1 MDTSYISV
9 IFLPQGLLEYFD
21 ITGIDELC
29 FVKDRSVYFQISL
42 EERNMILGDVD
53 GTQYES
59 KGFTE
64 ITLQDFLFTWQ
75 SSLFGNKRRRWRH
88 KKRLVKLS
96 ETTFH
101 L

>member
-1 MDTSYISV
+1 MDTSYIGH
-9 IFLPQGLLEYFD
+9 FLPKGLLEYFD

-64 ITLQDFLFTWQ
+64 ITLQDFSPWQ